1 MLKAI
6 AFGHISYLS
15 NNLQKGGNIMSE
27 IKTKPGDS
35 DIDKFLI
42 SVEPEKKRVDS
53 IELKK
58 LFDSVVKEK
67 AILWSNNMIG
77 YGSYHYKS
85 DRSTQE
91 GNWPLTG
98 FSPRKQYIAVYIM
111 SGVNNYKD
119 LLSKLGKFKI
129 SSGSCIYVN
138 KIEDINLDVLREIIS
153 TSVSDMKKIHK
164 V

>member
-1 MLKAI
+1 
-6 AFGHISYLS
+6 
-15 NNLQKGGNIMSE
+15 MSE
-27 IKTKPGDS
+27 IKTKPIDL
-35 DIDKFLI
+35 DIDKFLM

-58 LFDSVVKEK
+58 LFDSVVQEK
-67 AILWSNNMIG
+67 ASLWNNNMIG

-85 DRSTQE
+85 ERSRQE

-119 LLSKLGKFKI
+119 LLGKLGKYKI

-138 KIEDINLDVLREIIS
+138 KIEDINLDILGKIIS
-153 TSVSDMKKIHK
+153 ASVSDMKKIYK
-164 V
+164 VD